1 MGCWVFLLSVS
12 IYFVVVDKDRLM
24 DSDELSTRM
33 QAEVQRVSSMFR
45 FLMQFKEQFQA
56 SGIEF
61 SDLREYTPTDDA
73 SRIDWKNSASSEKT
87 FVQEYEEEKDMD
99 AFIVMD
105 ASDTMLFGTADKL
118 KAEYASIIAATLSY
132 SAVDNGINAGIGMFG
147 DDVTILTPDGGNVQ
161 YQKILHELTDWDNY
175 GGRFDIDKA
184 MNKTIGNVK
193 QDTAIFVISD
203 FIDIKG
209 DWKLKMQLANMKFR
223 HVLSIFTRDLR
234 DYKLPESGVVRFES
248 PDGSKQ
254 KVVNCDKVKEEYEKE
269 AEEQREE
276 IENKLSAAGSGI
288 LKLDTRENFAGSF
301 AEYFNQG
308 QEDW

>member
-1 MGCWVFLLSVS
+1 
-12 IYFVVVDKDRLM
+12 M

-33 QAEVQRVSSMFR
+33 QAEVQRVSEMFR

-87 FVQEYEEEKDMD
+87 FVKEYEEEKDMD
-99 AFIVMD
+99 AFIVLD
-105 ASDTMLFGTADKL
+105 VSDSMLFGTADKL
-118 KAEYASIIAATLSY
+118 KAEYAGVMAATLGY
-132 SAVDNGINAGIGMFG
+132 SAIDSGINVGIGMFG
-147 DDVTILTPDGGNVQ
+147 DEVTILTPDGGQVQ

-193 QDTAIFVISD
+193 QDTAVFVISD

-223 HVLSIFTRDLR
+223 HVLSIYTRDLR
-234 DYKLPESGVVRFES
+234 DYKLPESGTIRFES
-248 PDGSKQ
+248 PDGSSQ
-254 KVVNCDKVKEEYEKE
+254 KVINCDKVKEEYEEEAAKQKE
-269 AEEQREE
+269 EV
-276 IENKLSAAGSGI
+276 ENKLSAAGSGI
-288 LKLDTRENFAGSF
+288 LTIDTRDSF
-301 AEYFNQG
+301 AAKFVEYFDQG